1 MSISLGYDPAN
12 FYIWRA
18 SDDFVVYL
26 SLQMVA
32 QLGAHIS
39 RQAGESRPPET
50 RGILLGRTSETGVR
64 TTVIEDFKLVPRVE
78 DSPYVHSDDAQFE
91 IACQQVRDANDQRAV
106 GFFRS
111 RRDGRLNMGQ
121 RDLETFSRLFCEP
134 GNVAL
139 LIQTSRRGNESDA
152 ALFYWQHGGAYPR
165 DFGFGLPFDAGQLAA
180 GHPGWRYP
188 DPLLEPR
195 PAWLP
200 PPKLVD
206 IERPAPPHAFVS
218 VARER
223 IRWSPLMTTA
233 AFVAISIGA
242 LQLFTSSRPT
252 VAAAAGNHTGLGLT
266 ATPHPH
272 QLEIRW
278 NRSSAAITASQ
289 KGEMKITEAGTT
301 QEVPFDQ
308 SQLRGGYVTYM
319 PSTDDVT
326 IRLEVTGGDGGTTS
340 ESIRSAAIP

>member
-18 SDDFVVYL
+18 SDDFVIYL

-39 RQAGESRPPET
+39 RQASESRPPEA

-64 TTVIEDFKLVPRVE
+64 TTVIEDFKIVARIE
-78 DSPYVHSDDAQFE
+78 DQSQVDSDDAQFE
-91 IACQQVRDANDQRAV
+91 IACQRVRDGSDQRAV

-152 ALFYWQHGGAYPR
+152 ALFYWQHGGALPR
-165 DFGFGLPFDAGQLAA
+165 DFGFGFPFDAGQLAA

-195 PAWLP
+195 TAWLP
-200 PPKLVD
+200 PLKPVEID
-206 IERPAPPHAFVS
+206 RSPPPHALASVS
-218 VARER
+218 RER

-242 LQLFTSSRPT
+242 LQLFTNSRPT
-252 VAAAAGNHTGLGLT
+252 VAAAAGNHAGLGLA
-266 ATPHPH
+266 ATPYPH

-278 NRSSAAITASQ
+278 NRSSATIAAAQ

-301 QEVPFDQ
+301 QDVPFDQ
-308 SQLRGGYVTYM
+308 SQLRGGYVTYT
-319 PSTDDVT
+319 PSTTDV
-326 IRLEVTGGDGGTTS
+326 IVRLEVTGSDGGTTS